1 MRKKSILS
9 GMILTIIIMIVLLI
23 LSEGFSMIVEFTG
36 EELISSTISLA
47 FDLCIMII
55 AIVVAVVG
63 LTSHIRNLKRTITK
77 MNGYVERLAEGDVDW
92 EVPEG
97 RYKEYVGFV
106 EDLKKLLHA
115 TKLQTDVANA
125 MAKGDFTV
133 EAHVRG
139 EHDVL
144 GKALKELVDENNVV
158 LSEVQEASMSFT
170 EGSKEVAAASQALA
184 QGSTEQASAIE
195 EITASMKDI
204 ATKTTTNADNA
215 RNMENMVHK
224 MLEDAKTGKE
234 AVDGVNNSMNDISDS
249 SHNIS
254 KVIKTIDDIAFQ
266 TNILALNA
274 TVEAARA
281 GVHGRGFAVV
291 AEEVK
296 NLAELSSNAAKET
309 AELIQHSINM
319 VEDGTKQVDEMT
331 GAITKLSEAIE
342 SIAGTVSEV
351 ASSSDE
357 QATAISQVKLAIGQI
372 SQVVQTDSAT
382 SEQCAAAAET
392 LSNHAQNLRDVVA
405 GFKLKGESV
414 FGRETRGF
422 AAPSMG
428 SSSGGFSSRSNYDE
442 SYDTYDNVDNESII
456 SLEGNLGKY

>member
-1 MRKKSILS
+1 MKKKSVLS
-9 GMILTIIIMIVLLI
+9 GMVLTIVIMICLLLFAEIMGLIAEVTGRHI
-23 LSEGFSMIVEFTG
+23 LSSQGTVIFDMVIMISAIAVG
-36 EELISSTISLA
+36 VIGLITHARKLRR
-47 FDLCIMII
+47 II
-55 AIVVAVVG
+55 AI
-63 LTSHIRNLKRTITK
+63 T
-77 MNGYVERLAEGDVDW
+77 NGYVEKVSEGDVDW
-92 EVPEG
+92 EV
-97 RYKEYVGFV
+97 KENTYREYNDFIA
-106 EDLKKLLHA
+106 DMRKLVHS
-115 TKLQTDVANA
+115 TKVQADIANA
-125 MAKGDFTV
+125 MSKGDFTV
-133 EAHVRG
+133 DPQLRSDK
-139 EHDVL
+139 DVL
-144 GKALKELVDENNVV
+144 GKALKDLVDENNNM
-158 LSEVQEASMSFT
+158 LAKVQEAGMQFT

-195 EITASMKDI
+195 QITASMKDI

-215 RNMENMVHK
+215 RNMENMVQK
-224 MLEDAKTGKE
+224 MLEDAKNGKN

-296 NLAELSSNAAKET
+296 NLAELSSNAAQET
-309 AELIQHSINM
+309 AELIQHSIDM
-319 VEDGTKQVDEMT
+319 VEDGTKQVDSMT
-331 GAITKLSEAIE
+331 TAITKLSEAIE
-342 SIAGTVSEV
+342 SIAGTVSDV

-357 QATAISQVKLAIGQI
+357 QATAIAQVKLAIGQI

-392 LSNHAQNLRDVVA
+392 LSNHAQDLRDIVA
-405 GFKLKGESV
+405 GFKLKGV
-414 FGRETRGF
+414 TMFGGDKKFKPDPMTDYF
-422 AAPSMG
+422 D
-428 SSSGGFSSRSNYDE
+428 RSDYDDRY
-442 SYDTYDNVDNESII
+442 SDVDNESII